1 MFEVRR
7 IGGHEGELL
16 RDLRLAALADAPGDA
31 TTTLQRARSHD
42 LRHWQESAAAN
53 SSGPLQATFVVDGRA
68 RRPERREA
76 TDPVAVPAGS
86 GPSGGGRVG
95 AGDGSPASIGGVSS
109 GVTSH
114 GPASDLGDWSASMA
128 GMVGAY
134 ANRDGTVNVVGL
146 WSAPGHRDVGVADAL
161 LDAVAIWA
169 RGEAGARR
177 LRIWVV
183 ERNEHARRYY
193 EAQGFHS
200 TGSEIPY
207 QPDPRIFQLEMVR
220 DL

>member
-1 MFEVRR
+1 MFQVRR

-16 RDLRLAALADAPGDA
+16 RELRLAALADAPGDA
-31 TTTLQRARSHD
+31 ATTLQRAEAHD
-42 LRHWQESAAAN
+42 LRHWEESAAAN
-53 SSGPLQATFVVDGRA
+53 SSGPLQATFVVEG
-68 RRPERREA
+68 
-76 TDPVAVPAGS
+76 
-86 GPSGGGRVG
+86 
-95 AGDGSPASIGGVSS
+95 
-109 GVTSH
+109 
-114 GPASDLGDWSASMA
+114 A

-161 LDAVAIWA
+161 LDAVATWA

-183 ERNEHARRYY
+183 ERNDHARRYY
-193 EAQGFHS
+193 EGQGFHA
-200 TGSEIPY
+200 TGAEIPY
-207 QPDPRIFQLEMVR
+207 QLDRRIRQLEMVR

>member
-1 MFEVRR
+1 VFQVRR
-7 IGGHEGELL
+7 IGGQEGELL
-16 RDLRLAALADAPGDA
+16 RELRLAALADAPGDA
-31 TTTLQRARSHD
+31 ATTLERAEAHD
-42 LRHWQESAAAN
+42 RRHWEESAAAN
-53 SSGPLQATFVVDGRA
+53 SSGPLQATFVVDG
-68 RRPERREA
+68 EGM
-76 TDPVAVPAGS
+76 AG
-86 GPSGGGRVG
+86 
-95 AGDGSPASIGGVSS
+95 
-109 GVTSH
+109 
-114 GPASDLGDWSASMA
+114 A

-183 ERNEHARRYY
+183 ERNEHARRFY
-193 EAQGFHS
+193 EGQGFHS
-200 TGSEIPY
+200 TGTEIPY
-207 QPDPRIFQLEMVR
+207 QLDRRIRQLEMVR